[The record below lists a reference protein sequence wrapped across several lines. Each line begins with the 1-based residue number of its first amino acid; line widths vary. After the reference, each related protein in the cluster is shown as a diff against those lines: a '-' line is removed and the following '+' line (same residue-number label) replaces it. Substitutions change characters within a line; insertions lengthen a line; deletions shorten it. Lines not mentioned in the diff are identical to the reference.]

1 MQKEAKASFIFCLKT
16 AYTTFIYRSKAPKL
30 RIFCMSHFERRWKMA
45 DEIKT
50 IDVEITPEMEE
61 ELNAMG
67 KGNEE
72 EGKEE

>member
-1 MQKEAKASFIFCLKT
+1 MTDEVKT
-16 AYTTFIYRSKAPKL
+16 V
-30 RIFCMSHFERRWKMA
+30 
-45 DEIKT
+45 
-50 IDVEITPEMEE
+50 DVEITPEMEE